1 MYVSVSG
8 VEHVHA
14 EGEAAHAEACV
25 RVWGCARIHVCVG
38 AGAHGC
44 VRDRVFAGVY
54 AHMGIGAELEYCN
67 I

>member
-1 MYVSVSG
+1 MYTPKARLHMPRRV
-8 VEHVHA
+8 
-14 EGEAAHAEACV
+14 CV
-25 RVWGCARIHVCVG
+25 CEGCACIHVCVG